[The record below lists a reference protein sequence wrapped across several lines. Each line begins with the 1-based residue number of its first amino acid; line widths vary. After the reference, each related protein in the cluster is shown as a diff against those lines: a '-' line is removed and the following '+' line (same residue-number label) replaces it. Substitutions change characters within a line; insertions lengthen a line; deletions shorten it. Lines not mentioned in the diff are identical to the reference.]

1 MNYYFKEEHQLF
13 RQSLRAFLEREV
25 VPHIPDWEAAG
36 ELPRSIYEAFGYQ
49 GYFGLQFPEEIGGIG
64 GDFFFTVVLLEEMQR
79 TNSGGFAAAMGAH
92 AYLALPH
99 LFLTGSEELK
109 KKYLLPGIAGKK
121 IGCLAITEPG
131 GGSDVASLRTTAR
144 REGDHY
150 ILNGSKTFITNGV
163 YSDFLIV
170 AVRTG
175 DDPGAGGVSL
185 LVVDRDSPGLSAT
198 KLDKLGW
205 RASDTG
211 EIAFDEVR
219 VPVANRLG
227 QENTGFVYIMQRFA
241 LERLI
246 LAIGGV
252 AAADYALEVTLEYMA
267 SREAFGRPI
276 NRFQELRHRIAQMAS
291 EIECQR
297 QFVYHL
303 CQRYDNGEYLVKEA
317 AMAKLLAT
325 QLSDRVI
332 YDCLQMHGGYGFMEE
347 YPLARMF
354 RDSRLGTI
362 GGGTSEIMC
371 EIIAR
376 NLIDHKTY

>member
-1 MNYYFKEEHQLF
+1 MDYYFREEHHMF
-13 RQSLRAFLEREV
+13 RRSIRDFLEREV
-25 VPHIPDWEAAG
+25 TPHISQWEKDG
-36 ELPRSIYEAFGYQ
+36 ELPRSIYEAFGQQ

-79 TNSGGFAAAMGAH
+79 VNSGGFAAAMGAH

-99 LFLTGSEELK
+99 LFLTGSDYLK
-109 KKYLLPGIAGKK
+109 ERYLIPGIAGEK

-144 REGDHY
+144 RDGDHFVV
-150 ILNGSKTFITNGV
+150 NGSKTFITNGV
-163 YSDFLIV
+163 YSDFLVV

-175 DDPGAGGVSL
+175 EDPGAGGVSL
-185 LVVDRDSPGLSAT
+185 LVIDRESPGLSAT

-211 EIAFDEVR
+211 EIAFDGVR
-219 VPVANRLG
+219 VPVTHLLG
-227 QENTGFVYIMQRFA
+227 QENAGFVYIMQRFA

-246 LAIGGV
+246 LAVGGV
-252 AAADYALEVTLEYMA
+252 SAADFALEVTLDYMA
-267 SREAFGRPI
+267 SRTAFGRPI
-276 NRFQELRHRIAQMAS
+276 DKFQELRHRIAQMAS
-291 EIECQR
+291 EVECQR
-297 QFVYHL
+297 AFVYAL
-303 CQRYDNGEYLVKEA
+303 CERYNNGESLVKEA

-371 EIIAR
+371 EIISR
-376 NLIDHKTY
+376 DIIDQKKY